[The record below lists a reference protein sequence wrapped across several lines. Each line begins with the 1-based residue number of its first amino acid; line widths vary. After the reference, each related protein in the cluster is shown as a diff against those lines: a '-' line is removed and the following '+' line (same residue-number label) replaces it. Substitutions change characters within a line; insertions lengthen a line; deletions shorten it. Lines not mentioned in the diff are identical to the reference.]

1 MPQHNSQQSKIDDAA
16 IQQPNYTFAQV
27 LKIVDDTDGLTPWVR
42 QNLQGAVIRCAKLM
56 SSVVNVPSVA
66 KRLEKL
72 SPARLGFKNR
82 NSLAVFKSHLR
93 RALRLAGYTIT
104 PARHTTPLSLDWATL
119 QARLDTLACGG
130 SFPDLCT

>member
-27 LKIVDDTDGLTPWVR
+27 LKIVDDTDGLTPGVR

-56 SSVVNVPSVA
+56 SSAGLRAVVNVPSVA

-72 SPARLGFKNR
+72 SPARLGFKNIQ
-82 NSLAVFKSHLR
+82 SR
-93 RALRLAGYTIT
+93 RPGIR
-104 PARHTTPLSLDWATL
+104 PRC
-119 QARLDTLACGG
+119 R
-130 SFPDLCT
+130 